1 MGHGFRHT
9 MSAILHEQG
18 FDSNWIEMQLA
29 HADKNIIRG
38 LYNHASYLESRR
50 QMLEWYSNYLYEYKG
65 L

>member
-29 HADKNIIRG
+29 HADKI
-38 LYNHASYLESRR
+38 SLEVYITMPRI
-50 QMLEWYSNYLYEYKG
+50 LKAEDKC
-65 L
+65 